1 MRFRS
6 LQYLI
11 IWIMIFVAV
20 ILAANALYQG
30 IAEEEILRSGEE
42 QHILRLIEEE
52 GYACYV
58 DGVELESIEID
69 KISEILYNY
78 SYLIDH
84 DGRKLVFSLRDGSS
98 RTIMMPFHI
107 MH

>member
-6 LQYLI
+6 FQYF
-11 IWIMIFVAV
+11 IFM
-20 ILAANALYQG
+20 ILALGVALLVCDYLYQG
-30 IAEEEILRSGEE
+30 IAEEEMLRSGEE

-52 GYACYV
+52 SYACYV